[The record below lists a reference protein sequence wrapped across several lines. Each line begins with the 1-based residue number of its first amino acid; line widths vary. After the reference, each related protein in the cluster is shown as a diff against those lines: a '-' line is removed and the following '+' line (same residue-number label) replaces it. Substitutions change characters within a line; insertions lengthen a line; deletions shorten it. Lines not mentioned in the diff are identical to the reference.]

1 MLICIILNIAIL
13 SVVEYTPS
21 SVVLTSLL
29 LIEASDHFKKKNK
42 MSEDFILHS
51 FILVISEYLYIL

>member
-13 SVVEYTPS
+13 SVVEYTPL

-29 LIEASDHFKKKNK
+29 FIEASDYFKKKIK
-42 MSEDFILHS
+42 GVEILLS
-51 FILVISEYLYIL
+51 TPST